1 MKENNYVKI
10 MKRTA
15 AAARILMAKSD
26 VTSLLY
32 VYWDMELF
40 LKKKK
45 RIKYEIK
52 TSENNLIT
60 GRIRRYW

>member
-60 GRIRRYW
+60 RRIRRYW